1 MSVILTPKNFCKIMA
16 KRTQLVL
23 NQDVRK
29 LGKLGDVVE
38 VAPGYARNYL
48 VPQGIGLP
56 VTPGILRQVAKRKEA
71 ELQRLA
77 ELKAQAEVSKAA
89 IEKAGSLAI
98 TKKVGENEAIFGTVT
113 TAEIAAAIQAAASVE
128 VDKRDI
134 TIPNVTKIGT
144 YTADVELHPEVVVA
158 VEFTVSAE

>member
-1 MSVILTPKNFCKIMA
+1 MA

-56 VTPGILRQVAKRKEA
+56 VTPGILRQVAKRKAA

-77 ELKAQAEVSKAA
+77 ELKVQAETQKAA
-89 IEKAGSLAI
+89 IEKVGALQIS
-98 TKKVGENEAIFGTVT
+98 KKVGENDAIFGTVT
-113 TAEIAAAIQAAASVE
+113 TAEIAAAIQISANVGI
-128 VDKRDI
+128 DKRNI
-134 TIPNVTKIGT
+134 SIPDVSSIGT
-144 YTADVELHPEVVVA
+144 YNADIELHPEVSVSI
-158 VEFTVSAE
+158 EFNVIAE

>member
-1 MSVILTPKNFCKIMA
+1 MA

-71 ELQRLA
+71 ELARLA
-77 ELKAQAEVSKAA
+77 ELKVEAEAQQAA
-89 IEKAGSLAI
+89 IDKAGALQIS
-98 TKKVGENEAIFGTVT
+98 KKVGENEAIFGTVT
-113 TAEIAAAIQAAASVE
+113 TAEIAAAIQIAANVA

-134 TIPNVTKIGT
+134 TIPDVAKLGT
-144 YTADVELHPEVVVA
+144 YLAEIELHPEITVSVEFNVVA
-158 VEFTVSAE
+158 E

>member
-1 MSVILTPKNFCKIMA
+1 MA

-71 ELQRLA
+71 ELARLA
-77 ELKAQAEVSKAA
+77 ELKVGAEAQKAA
-89 IEKAGSLAI
+89 IEKAGALQIS
-98 TKKVGENEAIFGTVT
+98 KKVGENEAIFGTVT
-113 TAEIAAAIQAAASVE
+113 TAEIAAAIQLAASVA

-134 TIPNVTKIGT
+134 TIPDVAKLGT
-144 YTADVELHPEVVVA
+144 YQAEVELHPEITVSVEFNVVA
-158 VEFTVSAE
+158 E

>member
-1 MSVILTPKNFCKIMA
+1 MA

-38 VAPGYARNYL
+38 VAPGFARNYL

-56 VTPGILRQVAKRKEA
+56 VTPGILRQVAKRKAA

-89 IEKAGSLAI
+89 VEKAGTLSI
-98 TKKVGENEAIFGTVT
+98 SKKVGENEAIFGTVT
-113 TAEIAAAIQAAASVE
+113 TAEIAAALKIAANVE

-134 TIPNVTKIGT
+134 TIPDVKMVGE
-144 YTADVELHPEVVVA
+144 YKAQVELHPEVVVE
-158 VEFTVSAE
+158 VPFTVVAE

>member
-1 MSVILTPKNFCKIMA
+1 MA

-38 VAPGYARNYL
+38 VAPGFARNYL

-77 ELKAQAEVSKAA
+77 ELKAQAEVSKIA
-89 IEKAGSLAI
+89 IEKAGALSI
-98 TKKVGENEAIFGTVT
+98 SKKVGENEAIFGTVT
-113 TAEIAAAIQAAASVE
+113 TAEIAAALKIAANVE

-134 TIPNVTKIGT
+134 TIPDVKLIGE
-144 YTADVELHPEVVVA
+144 YKAQIELHPEITVDVPFNVVA
-158 VEFTVSAE
+158 E

>member
-1 MSVILTPKNFCKIMA
+1 MA

-29 LGKLGDVVE
+29 LGKLGDVVD

-56 VTPGILRQVAKRKEA
+56 VTPGILRQVAKRKAA

-77 ELKAQAEVSKAA
+77 ELKVQAETQKAA
-89 IEKAGSLAI
+89 IEKVGALQIS
-98 TKKVGENEAIFGTVT
+98 KKVGENDAIFGTVT
-113 TAEIAAAIQAAASVE
+113 TAEIAAAIQISANVGI
-128 VDKRDI
+128 DKRNI
-134 TIPNVTKIGT
+134 SIPDVSSIGT
-144 YTADVELHPEVVVA
+144 YNADIELHPEVSVSI
-158 VEFTVSAE
+158 EFNVIAE

>member
-1 MSVILTPKNFCKIMA
+1 MA

-71 ELQRLA
+71 ELARLA
-77 ELKAQAEVSKAA
+77 ELKVGAEAQKAA
-89 IEKAGSLAI
+89 IEKAGALQIS
-98 TKKVGENEAIFGTVT
+98 KKVGENEAIFGTIT
-113 TAEIAAAIQAAASVE
+113 TAEIAAAIQLAASVA

-134 TIPNVTKIGT
+134 TIPDVAKLGT
-144 YTADVELHPEVVVA
+144 YQAEVELHPEITVA
-158 VEFTVSAE
+158 VEFNVVAE

>member
-1 MSVILTPKNFCKIMA
+1 MA

-56 VTPGILRQVAKRKEA
+56 VTPGILRQVAKRKEV
-71 ELQRLA
+71 ELARLA
-77 ELKAQAEVSKAA
+77 ELKVGAEEQKAA
-89 IEKAGSLAI
+89 IEKAGALQIS
-98 TKKVGENEAIFGTVT
+98 KKVGENEAIFGTVT
-113 TAEIAAAIQAAASVE
+113 TAEIAAAIQLAANVAI
-128 VDKRDI
+128 DKRDV
-134 TIPNVTKIGT
+134 TIPDVSKLGT
-144 YTADVELHPEVVVA
+144 YQAEIELHPEVTVSVEFNVVA
-158 VEFTVSAE
+158 E